1 MLSNAAD
8 RSVGNFRQQ
17 IGEGKLVDTGK
28 GQQQEQQRQ
37 LLAASSTIRGFT
49 MKGATYPTSQLLA
62 GEVGVSG
69 WEGGWYPP
77 TRSVRSP
84 PLQRHQ
90 NVNDRLRWS

>member
-1 MLSNAAD
+1 
-8 RSVGNFRQQ
+8 VGDFRQQ
-17 IGEGKLVDTGK
+17 IDEAKLVYNGE
-28 GQQQEQQRQ
+28 GQQQEPQRH
-37 LLAASSTIRGFT
+37 LLAASLTLRGFT

-84 PLQRHQ
+84 PLQLHQ
-90 NVNDRLRWS
+90 NVNDRLWWS